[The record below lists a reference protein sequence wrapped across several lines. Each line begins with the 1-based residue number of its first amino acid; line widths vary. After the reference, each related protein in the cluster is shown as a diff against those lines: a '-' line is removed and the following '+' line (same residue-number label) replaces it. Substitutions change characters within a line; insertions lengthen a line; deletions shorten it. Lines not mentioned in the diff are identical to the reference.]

1 MDLLLRGI
9 DNLNKVIKILV
20 SIFIAIMAIVMIL
33 QVFSR
38 FIFDLPLNWSE
49 ELARY
54 LSIYAVFFG
63 AAIALR
69 YQQLIAVEALVD
81 RVPETPRKI
90 LRIIVLVICIVFF
103 ALLFVK
109 GIDMVER
116 VNTQKSPAM
125 QIPMSI
131 PYAAVPIGA
140 VLLIMNSLAVII
152 ENVKGENK

>member
-1 MDLLLRGI
+1 M
-9 DNLNKVIKILV
+9 V